1 MGYLDNLHTRLYM
14 WMGFHYVEGE
24 PTMTTEQPKR
34 DVVISTCGP
43 SMLPYWPLMTKL
55 WDLTFTEKQTAEG
68 AKRGNLQGTSWI
80 GEFMPKVQ
88 EIGIY
93 NCVASAIAEVN
104 WDRAIRK
111 MRWKA
116 KARDDLTLL
125 VWRTVN
131 EILSTLWLGDKP
143 QSGISIGRA
152 IRYNMLQ
159 HIYNAVQ
166 QRNDGRWDAVA
177 ANWLPGYVMSTLI
190 KIVPAV
196 MALDGLCQ
204 QRRVV
209 GMVLHEDVSNDCN
222 FYAQWAKMRGV
233 PSIHIA
239 HGGYGTADQPKE
251 ANECNIHIYLEADH
265 ICVWNESQRDFMLL
279 GNARPE
285 QVHLTGHGK
294 SDPWAT
300 MKVDREYSKTMLG
313 CDPSKPAML
322 YVSSWVNRIY
332 AAVGTSEIDIDL
344 AFETFL
350 EATKLLPEWTV
361 IVRPHPGTHR
371 WTPQWHR
378 EMMKKHGVIGA
389 VYDGEELPAAVQ
401 AADVV
406 VDPFC
411 STVDKEAAIINRPT
425 ATRRVSDR
433 NEAFY
438 VLFDMT
444 PESIAQAV
452 KLTRGRENTQEWQ
465 EARNKVL
472 YDEFYIVDG
481 HSAERGMEVV
491 RRVIEGGVDG
501 TTGATAKS

>member
-1 MGYLDNLHTRLYM
+1 
-14 WMGFHYVEGE
+14 
-24 PTMTTEQPKR
+24 MTTEQR

-80 GEFMPKVQ
+80 GEFMPQVQ

-93 NCVASAIAEVN
+93 NCVASAIAEVDWN
-104 WDRAIRK
+104 KAVRK

-116 KARDDLTLL
+116 EARDDLTPL
-125 VWRTVN
+125 VWKTVN
-131 EILSTLWLGDKP
+131 EILANLWLGDKP

-166 QRNDGRWDAVA
+166 QDGDWWDAQA
-177 ANWLPGYVMSTLI
+177 ATWLPGYVMSTLV

-196 MALDGLCQ
+196 MALDGLYQ

-209 GMVLHEDVSNDCN
+209 GLVLHEGVSNDCN
-222 FYAQWAKMRGV
+222 FYAQWARMRGI
-233 PSIHIA
+233 PSVHIA
-239 HGGYGTADQPKE
+239 HGGYGSIEPE
-251 ANECNIHIYLEADH
+251 PREEWNIHRLLGSDH
-265 ICVWNESQRDFMLL
+265 ICVWNEAQKAFILR
-279 GNARPE
+279 GGAKPE

-294 SDPWAT
+294 SDIWAT

-313 CDPSKPAML
+313 CDPTKPAVM
-322 YVSSWVNRIY
+322 Y
-332 AAVGTSEIDIDL
+332 VGTWTNRLYANTEEEKNIDN

-350 EATKLLPEWTV
+350 EAAKLLPEWTV
-361 IVRPHPGTHR
+361 LVRPHPGTHK
-371 WTPQWHR
+371 WLAPWHA

-389 VYDGEELPAAVQ
+389 VCDGELPPIVQ
-401 AADVV
+401 AADVLV
-406 VDPFC
+406 TPFN
-411 STVDKEAAIINRPT
+411 STMDKEAAIINRPS
-425 ATRRVSDR
+425 ATWTGTWASRDVS
-433 NEAFY
+433 FY
-438 VLFDMT
+438 TLFDMT

-465 EARNKVL
+465 GARNRVL

-481 HSAERGMEVV
+481 HAAERGMEAM
-491 RRVIEGGVDG
+491 RKVIGGGV
-501 TTGATAKS
+501 